1 MLDYEVSRE
10 DMDKIEDE
18 VEIIL
23 FLIDIFSEKY
33 RELMEGREEIDEII
47 ERLTGD
53 NYQRKEMLEQRLK

>member
-23 FLIDIFSEKY
+23 FLVDIFSEKY